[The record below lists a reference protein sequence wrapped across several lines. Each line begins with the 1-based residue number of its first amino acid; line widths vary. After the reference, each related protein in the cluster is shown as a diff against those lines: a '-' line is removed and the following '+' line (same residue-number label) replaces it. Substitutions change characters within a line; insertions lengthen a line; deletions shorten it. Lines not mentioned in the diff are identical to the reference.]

1 LPSNTLLD
9 RSSSGSLHTYIAR
22 PSHRLFNRLQTFSTE
37 GTCTTSYH
45 IVWSE
50 IPIALLAPSTRMAY
64 DFANVPVSH
73 NPNATSGWTSPEF
86 DDIMGDSSADNAY
99 AHRAEARER
108 DTHWQRTEDEFTTVR
123 SSFHLPSLFS
133 PSLLSSPAIFV
144 FLLQFRI
151 SNLNSSLVLL
161 SIITH
166 LPVPEPFPTL
176 HSCYFSLTLPD
187 RQATAKASPPAKSPH
202 FRKASMPV
210 LRGLGCR

>member
-1 LPSNTLLD
+1 MVWCAKTCDVETRGLGKADAGFARLPSNTLLD

-37 GTCTTSYH
+37 GTCTKSYH

-73 NPNATSGWTSPEF
+73 NPNATSGWTNPDF

-99 AHRAEARER
+99 AHRAEAHER

-123 SSFHLPSLFS
+123 SSFHRSISLLPVSPFFPCHLRVSSAVSYLNSQIVPRPTFYYYPSPSSRTFSDPSLF
-133 PSLLSSPAIFV
+133 LLF
-144 FLLQFRI
+144 
-151 SNLNSSLVLL
+151 
-161 SIITH
+161 TH
-166 LPVPEPFPTL
+166 TP
-176 HSCYFSLTLPD
+176 
-187 RQATAKASPPAKSPH
+187 R
-202 FRKASMPV
+202 
-210 LRGLGCR
+210 